1 MGLKNWRP
9 WRLSRE
15 MGAMEWMVE
24 EGFPGWLFSGMW
36 MRIPPEVIAEW
47 EAQTE
52 VEAETQDKP
61 RRKRKAR
68 EPAAVA

>member
-1 MGLKNWRP
+1 MMLKNWRP
-9 WRLSRE
+9 WRLRRE
-15 MGAMEWMVE
+15 MGAMEWMME
-24 EGFPGWLFSGMW
+24 EGFPGWPFSWMW
-36 MRIPPEVIAEW
+36 RWIPPEVIAEW

-52 VEAETQDKP
+52 VEAETKDKP